1 MPRQAGYTV
10 HDIAAAILAKTGPIS
25 AMKFQKLVFYA
36 QATHLAAHHTPLFE
50 DRIEAWAQG
59 PVVRSLY
66 NQHRGSYSVADW
78 PNGDPT
84 QLSEQAQ
91 RSVDETVARY
101 GHLSAANLSA
111 LSHRELPW
119 RAARGNLAP
128 NLRSDNPIPISLSE
142 SFYSHHGG
150 MTEHA
155 LRNVV
160 ANAVLEGVEPSEAAQ
175 KLAAQVLAGRNADE
189 AVAAF
194 LEHATG

>member
-1 MPRQAGYTV
+1 MPRQDSYTV
-10 HDIAAAILAKTGPIS
+10 DDIAAAILAKTGPIS

-36 QATHLAAHHTPLFE
+36 QATHLAAYHTPLFE

-66 NQHRGSYSVADW
+66 NQHRGSYSITDW
-78 PNGDPT
+78 PNGNPAR
-84 QLSEQAQ
+84 LSRRAQ
-91 RSVDETVARY
+91 QSVDQTVARY

-111 LSHRELPW
+111 LTHRELPW
-119 RAARGNLAP
+119 RATRGNLAP
-128 NLRSDNPIPISLSE
+128 NLRSESPIPTALIE

-150 MTEHA
+150 MTDHA
-155 LRNVV
+155 IRNVI
-160 ANAVLEGVEPSEAAQ
+160 ANALLEGVEPSKHAQ
-175 KLAAQVLAGRNADE
+175 KLAAQVLAGGSADE